1 MSRIGLVS
9 GSSSQLKIRAL
20 AERSYTSA
28 WFQKARVYAINKCDR
43 WYILSPHY
51 GLIEPDQ
58 LIDPYTDKFRD
69 FSREDQF
76 KWAQRV
82 LVELGRTRLTT
93 MDTIVILAS
102 TAYRDLLAPMFEARN
117 FRYEAPLVGMGIT
130 NQMKWLRDEVED

>member
-20 AERSYTSA
+20 ADRSYTSA
-28 WFQKARVYAINKCDR
+28 WFQKARAYAINKCDR

-58 LIDPYTDKFRD
+58 LIDPYAEKFKD

-76 KWAQRV
+76 KWAQRIFA
-82 LVELGRTRLTT
+82 ELGRTRLTT
-93 MDTIVILAS
+93 MDTIVLLAS
-102 TAYRDLLAPMFEARN
+102 AAYRDLLTPMFEARN
-117 FRYEAPLVGMGIT
+117 FRFEAPLAGMGIT
-130 NQMKWLRDEVED
+130 DQMIWLSDAMED